1 MDLSAAQPP
10 TPAAREA
17 AAVREWWWAAPA
29 ALRAQLSRS
38 GPQAPLSR
46 TVSSQL
52 SRLGVTCSLV
62 LVAEHDRLVR
72 RALPPAALRQLMA
85 EHTAEHTPEHTP
97 APAERTGA
105 PTGQGRAEG

>member
-1 MDLSAAQPP
+1 MDPFGTQPP

-46 TVSSQL
+46 AVSSQL

-62 LVAEHDRLVR
+62 LVAEHERLVR

-85 EHTAEHTPEHTP
+85 EHTAEPT
-97 APAERTGA
+97 AEPTGA
-105 PTGQGRAEG
+105 PAAGRAGEG